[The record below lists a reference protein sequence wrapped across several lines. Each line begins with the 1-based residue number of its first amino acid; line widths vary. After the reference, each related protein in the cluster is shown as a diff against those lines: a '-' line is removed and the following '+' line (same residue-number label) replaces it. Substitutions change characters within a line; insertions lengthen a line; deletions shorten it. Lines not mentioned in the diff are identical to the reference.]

1 MNTLRDFVNRV
12 VMIDGVQIHT
22 GNAHIEAIAWTCDQ
36 LGIRSTDRLHKLGLR
51 TTTDLVQSLPLEQ
64 VVEIHCE
71 EPLTRLSNKI
81 NHSCAELSALHPRL
95 FRQVEV
101 CDSVYQLAIALGAR
115 MVGHDSMPEFAV
127 VRCYEDP
134 LTGVRAVLWNRWASS
149 HVWMLASEVTG

>member
-12 VMIDGVQIHT
+12 VMIGGVRIHT

-36 LGIRSTDRLHKLGLR
+36 LGIRSTNRLHKLGLIKA
-51 TTTDLVQSLPLEQ
+51 TDHVEDLPLEQ
-64 VVEIHCE
+64 VVEIHYD
-71 EPLTRLSNKI
+71 EPMARLSNKI
-81 NHSCAELSALHPRL
+81 NLSCAELSALYPRL

-101 CDSVYQLAIALGAR
+101 CESVYELAIALGAQ
-115 MVGHDSMPEFAV
+115 MVAHDSMPEFAV

-134 LTGVRAVLWNRWASS
+134 QTGVRAVLWNRWASS